1 MTYEGGQHET
11 PLTVDYFDEGE
22 SQIVRALRIGVR
34 VLVPVVLIWLVLV
47 GYSLFQAM
55 DSARAGQG
63 SINRLRLDDPVEL
76 IRGGEVPDLV
86 EAEASFRAANDH
98 LSRPWMAPVGWLPVV
113 GTQLASSRSL
123 SQAGYELTSSF
134 SDGIAELG
142 ALTDKPV
149 STGPAR
155 LAVLEEGAAIL
166 GELSDNLVAAD
177 LGPSSGLWGPL
188 RDARQEL
195 QDELDDS
202 TLRVDNALQA
212 FGALRV
218 VLDGP
223 SEYLLIAANNAEMR
237 AGSGMFLS
245 LGRIS
250 AENGEIELGD
260 MVPSWSVN
268 PEVGTLPVL
277 DADYETNWGFT
288 SPSGEYRNLAMS
300 PRFDVAAEQA
310 VAMWEATHP
319 GDDLDGVLL
328 LDPIAIATFTESTG
342 ALSIGGSARDTDE
355 MLQYLLNGQYQG
367 IEDQS
372 DRRDDLSLVAGLAL
386 LQILD
391 ADLDLVSLANR
402 AKVIPAGRHLMI
414 WSEDPGLQS
423 VWDNMQIAGTLDEQ
437 SLAVSVLN
445 RGANKLDYFTR
456 TSARIQTVVTPEGTA
471 VTLLVSV
478 VNEVELEGQPA
489 YVVGP
494 YPNVGETAGEYV
506 GDVAV
511 NVPAAAQNLEFVQAG
526 EDPRFGNDGPTVLA
540 ASSFRLLPGEEKV
553 FEVTFTLPP
562 ESRELRIMPSA
573 RYQGIRWVYGDEAW
587 RDSEIR
593 RISW

>member
-1 MTYEGGQHET
+1 MTYEGEPTDT
-11 PLTVDYFDEGE
+11 PPGAEYFDGDE
-22 SQIVRALRIGVR
+22 SSLVRAMRISVR
-34 VLVPVVLIWLVLV
+34 VLVPVLLVWFVLV
-47 GYSLFQAM
+47 GYSLFQAL
-55 DSARAGQG
+55 DAARSGQG

-76 IRGGEVPDLV
+76 IRGGEVPELA
-86 EAEASFRAANDH
+86 EAEASFRTANAH
-98 LSRPWMAPVGWLPVV
+98 LSRPWMTPVGWLPVI
-113 GTQLASSRSL
+113 GTQLKSSRQL
-123 SQAGYELTSSF
+123 SQAGFELSSSF

-142 ALTDKPV
+142 ALTDQPL
-149 STGPAR
+149 SNGRAR
-155 LAVLEEGAAIL
+155 IEVLEQGVFILDDLSSDLAAT
-166 GELSDNLVAAD
+166 D
-177 LGPSSGLWGPL
+177 LGPSDGLWGPL
-188 RDARQEL
+188 KDARQDLKE
-195 QDELDDS
+195 ELDDS
-202 TLRVDNALQA
+202 AARVDNALQA
-212 FGALRV
+212 FGALQV
-218 VLDGP
+218 VLEGP

-268 PEVGTLPVL
+268 PELGSLQVI
-277 DADYETNWGFT
+277 DADYEENWGFT

-402 AKVIPAGRHLMI
+402 ARVIPAGRHLMI
-414 WSEDPGLQS
+414 WSEDPELQS
-423 VWDNMQIAGTLDEQ
+423 VWDNMQVAGTLDEQ

-456 TSARIQTVVTPEGTA
+456 TSARIDTVVTPEGTA

-494 YPNVGETAGEYV
+494 YPNVGDVAGEYV
-506 GDVAV
+506 GDLAV
-511 NVPAAAQNLEFVQAG
+511 NLPAAAKNLEFVQSG
-526 EDPRFGNDGPTVLA
+526 EPPRFGADGPTVLA
-540 ASSFRLLPGEEKV
+540 ASSFRLLPGEEKI
-553 FEVTFTLPP
+553 FELTFTLPS

-573 RYQGIRWVYGDEAW
+573 RYRGIRWVYGDESW

-593 RISW
+593 RITW